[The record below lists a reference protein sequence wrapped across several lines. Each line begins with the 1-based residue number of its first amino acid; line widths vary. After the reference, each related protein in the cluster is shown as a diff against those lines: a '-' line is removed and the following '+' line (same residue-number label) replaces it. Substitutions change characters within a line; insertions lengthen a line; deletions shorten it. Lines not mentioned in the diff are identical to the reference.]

1 MPDQRP
7 DSGVL
12 FAKDNKRSEK
22 SPDYSGEIAI
32 DLRNLTAVRQEGGL
46 HIFRLSG
53 WKRQGRSGKTFLS
66 IAVDR
71 YEKRDEAP
79 QPKPN
84 PQTDEDD
91 FSF

>member
-1 MPDQRP
+1 MAEQRP

-12 FAKDNKRSEK
+12 FAKDNKKTEK

-32 DLRNLTAVRQEGGL
+32 DLKNLTAVRQEGGL

-66 IAVDR
+66 LAVDR
-71 YEKRDEAP
+71 YEKRDDA
-79 QPKPN
+79 PKPKRVS
-84 PQTDEDD
+84 QADDD
-91 FSF
+91 FPF